1 MALHR
6 AISEIVRFTHDD
18 MGVHGWDTAAFHT
31 TAHRSFPHVILT
43 PFGAAQGRL
52 REGSHRM
59 ASRSMARCA
68 AATIY
73 GDAPRNQ

>member
-1 MALHR
+1 M
-6 AISEIVRFTHDD
+6 VF
-18 MGVHGWDTAAFHT
+18 HGWDTAMFHT

-52 REGSHRM
+52 RAGSHGM

-68 AATIY
+68 AAMLY
-73 GDAPRNQ
+73 GVVLLSR